1 MLDRPAAPSASAGT
15 IAQHTALVDEN
26 GLVDQLVDAKPGDR
40 IVYYRGH
47 LAYDRTPSAH
57 VLDAA
62 SRLIVPV
69 VANRVM
75 ALAEKGAVLPVQKR
89 IGPSDYL
96 YIAVKA
102 QPGRVHSRCA
112 EALPTTAMSN
122 ARAGNPPPSMPASLA
137 A

>member
-1 MLDRPAAPSASAGT
+1 MPDR
-15 IAQHTALVDEN
+15 HTALVDEN
-26 GLVDQLVDAKPGDR
+26 GLVDWLVEAKPGDR

-57 VLDAA
+57 VLDGP

-75 ALAEKGAVLPVQKR
+75 ALAEKGTVLPVQQR
-89 IGPSDYL
+89 IGSSDYL
-96 YIAVKA
+96 YIVVKA
-102 QPGRVHSRCA
+102 QSRRVVDRRLEIS
-112 EALPTTAMSN
+112 
-122 ARAGNPPPSMPASLA
+122 PPPMSEDVPAAIPAQPAPLA